1 MQKSDSPSAGPA
13 SGRLI
18 HELVAGRAAT
28 RQCGVEIRH
37 AVADVMDARSP
48 FCKEFRHGTGRVIG
62 FEQLD
67 VDIAKVEADDLGA
80 IDGFGPPPPAPPTG
94 GEAPDLAI
102 KSQGPGDGRP
112 GDADM

>member
-67 VDIAKVEADDLGA
+67 VDIAKVEADDSA
-80 IDGFGPPPPAPPTG
+80 PPPPPP
-94 GEAPDLAI
+94 
-102 KSQGPGDGRP
+102 GPGERP
-112 GDADM
+112 RTSR

>member
-18 HELVAGRAAT
+18 HELVAGRATA

-37 AVADVMDARSP
+37 AVADVMDAWSA
-48 FCKEFRHGTGRVIG
+48 FCKEFRHGTGRVVG

-67 VDIAKVEADDLGA
+67 VDVTEMQADDRGA
-80 IDGFGPPPPAPPTG
+80 IDGFGPPPPPGA
-94 GEAPDLAI
+94 GE
-102 KSQGPGDGRP
+102 RP
-112 GDADM
+112 RTSR

>member
-13 SGRLI
+13 PGRLI
-18 HELVAGRAAT
+18 HELVAGRATA

-37 AVADVMDARSP
+37 AVADVMDAWSA
-48 FCKEFRHGTGRVIG
+48 FCKEFRHGTGRVVG

-67 VDIAKVEADDLGA
+67 VDVTEVQADDLGA
-80 IDGFGPPPPAPPTG
+80 IDDFGPRSPGTG
-94 GEAPDLAI
+94 GEAQDVAI
-102 KSQGPGDGRP
+102 KAQCLGDARH

>member
-18 HELVAGRAAT
+18 HELVAGRATA

-48 FCKEFRHGTGRVIG
+48 FCKEFGHGTGGIVG

-67 VDIAKVEADDLGA
+67 VDVTEVQADDLGA
-80 IDGFGPPPPAPPTG
+80 VDGFGPPPPPPPG
-94 GEAPDLAI
+94 GGGAQNRKEHSPNPSTL
-102 KSQGPGDGRP
+102 
-112 GDADM
+112 